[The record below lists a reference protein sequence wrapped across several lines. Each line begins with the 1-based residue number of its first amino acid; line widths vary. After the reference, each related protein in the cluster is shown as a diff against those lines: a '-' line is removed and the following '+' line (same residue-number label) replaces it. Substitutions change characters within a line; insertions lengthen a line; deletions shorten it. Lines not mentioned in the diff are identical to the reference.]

1 MYQIL
6 LLNFNDEVKKKQ
18 KTWCP
23 IQTVSMFYSY
33 NVSIYYCLPPDI
45 HKLYNQK
52 RGNFTPVQWRTNF
65 NLLVYALCMSLLYTA
80 RLWYLSHFIYFIF
93 RELSFMY
100 HRFWKGT
107 LLICVFIYNRM
118 NWSEQVSEE
127 AFNLKYNLLQLLLSF
142 GFVWLVFA
150 G

>member
-1 MYQIL
+1 M
-6 LLNFNDEVKKKQ
+6 LLNFNDEVEKKQ

-33 NVSIYYCLPPDI
+33 NVSIYYCLPPDT

-65 NLLVYALCMSLLYTA
+65 NLLMHALCLSLL
-80 RLWYLSHFIYFIF
+80 RWLRYLSHFIYFIF

-107 LLICVFIYNRM
+107 ILICVFIYNRM

-127 AFNLKYNLLQLLLSF
+127 AFTVKYNLLQL
-142 GFVWLVFA
+142 FVILWMIRMTQFCRLMP
-150 G
+150 